1 MNGSIMDGMDRLLPI
16 ALVGTERSPG
26 LRALLNDAPA
36 PLTRLMQ
43 ALARSPDEDAA
54 VLLRAAGV
62 LAVAQRVGHGH
73 GLAAGAS
80 LPEVPTPARLDAR
93 PALSAESH
101 QMLLQRLLGEDMPDG
116 VRVEALSLVAQ
127 RGWRLPATLL
137 PPMLALALR
146 VPMLR
151 PAVGAVMGERG
162 RWLVQ
167 QQPRW
172 RSIVERPAEPTE
184 DDWAHGSGAAR
195 LAFLQHERRRAPAA
209 ARDRLTAELP
219 SLAAR
224 ERAELVEALAVGLSS
239 ADEPLLVKLL
249 RDRGGEVRALAATLL
264 VRLPDSE
271 QSAWLAGQWSAL
283 LRVESAWLGLKKR
296 WHVEPP
302 VAEDPAWKT
311 RGLDPQRPRHD
322 NLGTLGER
330 GWWLY
335 QLARL
340 TAPSFWTTHLG
351 MAPSELIDW
360 ARGTDWK
367 DALLR
372 GWREAVLAAT
382 GSAGVVGE
390 PDAQPGAVE
399 VRWLLALLAC
409 RDAKDWPAHELA
421 TLRSHLPLAART
433 ALWRDRL
440 NGAPVEVA
448 TEVVQTCAQPLI
460 DGRPER
466 AVPLDPALAVALTAA
481 MVRDLS
487 ALFSTQTLDERRA
500 AAWLDAAPALVGWL
514 PMSCLDAIESLP
526 TPTPAT
532 AETYTW
538 LHARIATLHD
548 RLQQAVALRRAFHA
562 LPVAAVSVSSSTDS
576 R

>member
-1 MNGSIMDGMDRLLPI
+1 MTEPLMDRLLPI

-26 LRALLNDAPA
+26 LRALLREVPA
-36 PLTRLMQ
+36 PLTGLMQ
-43 ALARSPDEDAA
+43 ALVTAPEDDAT

-62 LAVAQRVGHGH
+62 LAVAQRVGG
-73 GLAAGAS
+73 GLAAADA
-80 LPEVPTPARLDAR
+80 LPEAPAPARSDTR

-101 QMLLQRLLGEDMPDG
+101 QALLQRLLGEDVPDSL
-116 VRVEALSLVAQ
+116 RHEALSLVAQ
-127 RGWRLPATLL
+127 RGWRLPAALL

-146 VPMLR
+146 LPMLR

-184 DDWAHGSGAAR
+184 EDWAHGSGAAR
-195 LAFLQHERRRAPAA
+195 LAFLKDERRRDPDA
-209 ARDRLTAELP
+209 ARERLTAELP

-224 ERAELVEALAVGLSS
+224 ERAELVEALAVGLSA

-249 RDRGGEVRALAATLL
+249 RDRAGDVRTLAAQLL
-264 VRLPDSE
+264 PRLPDSE

-302 VAEDPAWKT
+302 TAEDPAWKT
-311 RGLDPQRPRHD
+311 RALDLQRPRHD
-322 NLGTLGER
+322 GLGER

-340 TAPSFWTTHLG
+340 TAPAFWPAH
-351 MAPSELIDW
+351 MAMTPTELIDW

-367 DALLR
+367 EALLR
-372 GWREAVLAAT
+372 GWREAVLAAA
-382 GSAGVVGE
+382 GSAGVADE
-390 PDAQPGAVE
+390 PDAQPGAVDA
-399 VRWLLALLAC
+399 RWLLALLDC
-409 RDAKDWPAHELA
+409 REAPGWPAHEVTA
-421 TLRSHLPLAART
+421 LRSHLPLAART
-433 ALWRDRL
+433 ALWRERVGSAAAD
-440 NGAPVEVA
+440 VA
-448 TEVVQTCAQPLI
+448 GEVVRTCAQPLI
-460 DGRPER
+460 DGRPEQ
-466 AVPLDPALAVALTAA
+466 AGQLDPALAASLSAA
-481 MVRDLS
+481 MVRELTDLFAGRHADEPR
-487 ALFSTQTLDERRA
+487 AL
-500 AAWLDAAPALVGWL
+500 AWLDTAPELIAWLPLACLTAVEALPAPAA
-514 PMSCLDAIESLP
+514 LDPNAS
-526 TPTPAT
+526 AT
-532 AETYTW
+532 TSYW
-538 LHARIATLHD
+538 LHHRIAPLHD

-562 LPVAAVSVSSSTDS
+562 LPVAAVASSTDFTAS

>member
-1 MNGSIMDGMDRLLPI
+1 MTGPMMDRLLPI

-26 LRALLNDAPA
+26 LRALLREVPA
-36 PLTRLMQ
+36 PLTGLMQ
-43 ALARSPDEDAA
+43 ALATAPEEDAT

-62 LAVAQRVGHGH
+62 LAVAQRVGG
-73 GLAAGAS
+73 GLASADA
-80 LPEVPTPARLDAR
+80 LPEAPAPARSDTR
-93 PALSAESH
+93 PALSTEPH
-101 QMLLQRLLGEDMPDG
+101 QALLQRLLGEDVPDSL
-116 VRVEALSLVAQ
+116 RHEALSLVAQ
-127 RGWRLPATLL
+127 RGWRLPAALL

-146 VPMLR
+146 LPMLR

-184 DDWAHGSGAAR
+184 EDWAHGSGAAR
-195 LAFLQHERRRAPAA
+195 LAFLKAERRRDPDA
-209 ARDRLTAELP
+209 ARERLTAELP

-224 ERAELVEALAVGLSS
+224 ERAELVEALAVGLSA

-249 RDRGGEVRALAATLL
+249 RDRAGDVRTLAAQLL
-264 VRLPDSE
+264 PRLPDSE

-302 VAEDPAWKT
+302 TAEDPAWKT
-311 RGLDPQRPRHD
+311 RGLDTQRPRHD
-322 NLGTLGER
+322 GLGER

-340 TAPSFWTTHLG
+340 TAPAFWTAHTR
-351 MAPSELIDW
+351 MAPAELVDW
-360 ARGTDWK
+360 ACGTDWK
-367 DALLR
+367 EALLR
-372 GWREAVLAAT
+372 GWREAVLAAA

-399 VRWLLALLAC
+399 ARWLLALLAC
-409 RDAKDWPAHELA
+409 RDAKDWPGQELA
-421 TLRSHLPLAART
+421 TLRSHLPLSART
-433 ALWRDRL
+433 ALWRERL
-440 NGAPVEVA
+440 HGAPVEVA
-448 TEVVQTCAQPLI
+448 AEVVQTCAQPLI

-466 AVPLDPALAVALTAA
+466 AAPLDSTLAVALTAA

-487 ALFSTQTLDERRA
+487 ALFRTQTLDERRA
-500 AAWLDAAPALVGWL
+500 AAWLDVAPALLGWL
-514 PMSCLDAIESLP
+514 PLSCLDAIESLP
-526 TPTPAT
+526 APTHPP
-532 AETYTW
+532 AETHTW
-538 LHARIATLHD
+538 LHARIANLHD

-562 LPVAAVSVSSSTDS
+562 LPVAAVSSSTDS

>member
-1 MNGSIMDGMDRLLPI
+1 MTGPMMDRLLPI

-26 LRALLNDAPA
+26 LRALLREVPA
-36 PLTRLMQ
+36 PLTGLMQ
-43 ALARSPDEDAA
+43 ALATAPEDDAT

-62 LAVAQRVGHGH
+62 LAVAQRVGG
-73 GLAAGAS
+73 GLAAVDT
-80 LPEVPTPARLDAR
+80 LPEAPEPARPETR
-93 PALSAESH
+93 PALSAEPH
-101 QMLLQRLLGEDMPDG
+101 QALLQRLLGEDVPDSL
-116 VRVEALSLVAQ
+116 RVEALSQVAQ

-146 VPMLR
+146 LPVLR

-172 RSIVERPAEPTE
+172 RSIVERPATPTE

-195 LAFLQHERRRAPAA
+195 LAFLQAERRRDPDA
-209 ARDRLTAELP
+209 ARERLSAELP

-224 ERAELVEALAVGLSS
+224 ERTELVEALAVGLSA

-249 RDRGGEVRALAATLL
+249 RDRGGEVRTLAAMLL

-296 WHVEPP
+296 WHIEPP
-302 VAEDPAWKT
+302 AAEDPAWKT
-311 RGLDPQRPRHD
+311 RALDLQRPRHD
-322 NLGTLGER
+322 GLGER

-340 TAPSFWTTHLG
+340 TVPAFWTAHTG
-351 MAPSELIDW
+351 MAPAELIDW

-372 GWREAVLAAT
+372 GWREAVLATA
-382 GSAGVVGE
+382 GSAGVAGE
-390 PDAQPGAVE
+390 PDAQTGAVD

-409 RDAKDWPAHELA
+409 REAPGWPAHEVTA
-421 TLRSHLPLAART
+421 LRSHLPLAART
-433 ALWRDRL
+433 SLWRDRL
-440 NGAPVEVA
+440 GEACVEVA

-466 AVPLDPALAVALTAA
+466 AAPLDPTLAAALSAA
-481 MVRDLS
+481 MVRELS
-487 ALFSTQTLDERRA
+487 ALFSGRTPDERRT
-500 AAWLDAAPALVGWL
+500 AAWLDVAPALVGWL
-514 PMSCLDAIESLP
+514 PMACLDPIEALP
-526 TPTPAT
+526 APAPLPADT
-532 AETYTW
+532 HVW
-538 LHARIATLHD
+538 LHARIVTLHD

-562 LPVAAVSVSSSTDS
+562 LPVAAVSSSTDS

>member
-1 MNGSIMDGMDRLLPI
+1 MTELLMDRLLPI

-26 LRALLNDAPA
+26 LRALLREVPA
-36 PLTRLMQ
+36 PLTGLMQ
-43 ALARSPDEDAA
+43 ALVTAPEEDAT

-62 LAVAQRVGHGH
+62 LAVAQRVGG
-73 GLAAGAS
+73 GLAAADA
-80 LPEVPTPARLDAR
+80 LPEAPAPARSDTR
-93 PALSAESH
+93 PAMSAEAH
-101 QMLLQRLLGEDMPDG
+101 QALLQRLLGEDVPDSL
-116 VRVEALSLVAQ
+116 RHEALSLVAQ

-146 VPMLR
+146 LPMLR

-184 DDWAHGSGAAR
+184 EDWAHGSGAAR
-195 LAFLQHERRRAPAA
+195 LAFLKAERRRDPDA
-209 ARDRLTAELP
+209 ARERLTAELP

-224 ERAELVEALAVGLSS
+224 ERAELVEALAVGLSA

-249 RDRGGEVRALAATLL
+249 RDRAGDVRTLAAQLL
-264 VRLPDSE
+264 PRLPDSE

-302 VAEDPAWKT
+302 TAEDPAWKT
-311 RGLDPQRPRHD
+311 RALDLQRPRHD
-322 NLGTLGER
+322 GLGER

-340 TAPSFWTTHLG
+340 TAPAFWPAH
-351 MAPSELIDW
+351 MAMTPTELIDW

-367 DALLR
+367 EALLR
-372 GWREAVLAAT
+372 GWREAVLAAA
-382 GSAGVVGE
+382 GSAGVAGE
-390 PDAQPGAVE
+390 PDAQPGAVGA
-399 VRWLLALLAC
+399 RWLLALLDC
-409 RDAKDWPAHELA
+409 REAPGWPAHEVTA
-421 TLRSHLPLAART
+421 LRSHLPLAART
-433 ALWRDRL
+433 ALWRERVGSAAAD
-440 NGAPVEVA
+440 VA
-448 TEVVQTCAQPLI
+448 GEVVRTCAQPLI
-460 DGRPER
+460 DGRPEQ
-466 AVPLDPALAVALTAA
+466 AGQLDPALAASLSAA
-481 MVRDLS
+481 MVRELTDLF
-487 ALFSTQTLDERRA
+487 AGRHADERRA
-500 AAWLDAAPALVGWL
+500 LAWLDTAPELVAWL
-514 PMSCLDAIESLP
+514 PLACLSAVEALP
-526 TPTPAT
+526 EPAALDPNASAT
-532 AETYTW
+532 TSYW
-538 LHARIATLHD
+538 LHHRIAPLHD

-562 LPVAAVSVSSSTDS
+562 LPVAAVASSTDFTAS

>member
-1 MNGSIMDGMDRLLPI
+1 MTGPMMNRLLPI

-26 LRALLNDAPA
+26 LRALLREAPA
-36 PLTRLMQ
+36 PLNGLMQ
-43 ALARSPDEDAA
+43 ALAVVPDEDAT

-62 LAVAQRVGHGH
+62 LAVAERVGCGV
-73 GLAAGAS
+73 ASVAS
-80 LPEVPTPARLDAR
+80 LPEACAPARADAR
-93 PALSAESH
+93 PALSAESPVA
-101 QMLLQRLLGEDMPDG
+101 LLQRLLDDAVPDG
-116 VRVEALSLVAQ
+116 LRVEALSLVAQ

-184 DDWAHGSGAAR
+184 DDWAHGSSAAR
-195 LAFLQHERRRAPAA
+195 LVFLKNERRRDPAA
-209 ARDRLTAELP
+209 ARDRLSAELP

-224 ERAELVEALAVGLSS
+224 ERAELVEALAVGLSA

-249 RDRGGEVRALAATLL
+249 RDRGGEVRVLAATLL

-283 LRVESAWLGLKKR
+283 LRVESVWLGLKKR

-302 VAEDPAWKT
+302 AAEDSAWKT

-322 NLGTLGER
+322 TLGER

-340 TAPSFWTTHLG
+340 TAPDFWTAHLG
-351 MAPSELIDW
+351 LAPAELIDW

-367 DALLR
+367 EALLR
-372 GWREAVLAAT
+372 GWREAVLAAA

-399 VRWLLALLAC
+399 GRWLLALLAC
-409 RDAKDWPAHELA
+409 RDAKDWPGQELA
-421 TLRSHLPLAART
+421 TLRSHLPLSART
-433 ALWRDRL
+433 ALWRERL
-440 NGAPVEVA
+440 QGAPIEVA

-466 AVPLDPALAVALTAA
+466 AAPLDPTLAAALSAV

-487 ALFSTQTLDERRA
+487 ALFTTRTLDERRT
-500 AAWLDAAPALVGWL
+500 AAWLDAAPALIGWL
-514 PMSCLDAIESLP
+514 PLSCLDAIEALP
-526 TPTPAT
+526 APTSAT
-532 AETYTW
+532 AETHTW
-538 LHARIATLHD
+538 LHARIVTLHD

-562 LPVAAVSVSSSTDS
+562 LPVAAVSSSTGSTDS